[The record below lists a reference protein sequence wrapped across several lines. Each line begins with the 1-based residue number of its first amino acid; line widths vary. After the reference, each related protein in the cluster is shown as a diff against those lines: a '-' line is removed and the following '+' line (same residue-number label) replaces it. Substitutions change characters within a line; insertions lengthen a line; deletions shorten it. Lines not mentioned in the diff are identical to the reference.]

1 MMLSMA
7 LFPAHEELA
16 VNRRINVSL
25 PEETLKLLERV
36 APKGDRSRLIDEAV
50 RHYVEGVSRAG
61 LRKRLKEGAV
71 RRAARDLALAEEWFP
86 LKKTMA
92 QPGRVIY
99 PRRGEI
105 YFVSFDPAV
114 GSEIQ
119 KTRPALI
126 LQNDI
131 ANRHSPITIVAAL
144 TSQFE
149 EPLYPTEVLIT
160 PPEGRLTVASVVL
173 LNQIRS
179 IDRRRL
185 VRRLGTVTQET
196 LERVNRA
203 MQLSLGL
210 IEL

>member
-1 MMLSMA
+1 
-7 LFPAHEELA
+7 
-16 VNRRINVSL
+16 
-25 PEETLKLLERV
+25 
-36 APKGDRSRLIDEAV
+36 
-50 RHYVEGVSRAG
+50 
-61 LRKRLKEGAV
+61 
-71 RRAARDLALAEEWFP
+71 
-86 LKKTMA
+86 
-92 QPGRVIY
+92 
-99 PRRGEI
+99 
-105 YFVSFDPAV
+105 VSFDPAV

-160 PPEGRLTVASVVL
+160 PPEGGLTVSSIVL